1 MHIALW
7 RAMLYLCFQN
17 IYYYYFF
24 KSLVALVKLMSTLI
38 LFVHN
43 SSWEITTLLFYSNY
57 IKYIRFVLKKSNHF
71 FVSFFQNL
79 LPHVTIH
86 KVYLDSQTIIALNL
100 RSFNSLCFCLEES
113 ISMDHEWMETFF
125 ISLILYV
132 LFEQQ
137 HIQTLY
143 VFVLKRVTRVSCF
156 KNIKHVF
163 QYFSF
168 YHIEFLS
175 SVWEA
180 H

>member
-1 MHIALW
+1 
-7 RAMLYLCFQN
+7 
-17 IYYYYFF
+17 
-24 KSLVALVKLMSTLI
+24 
-38 LFVHN
+38 
-43 SSWEITTLLFYSNY
+43 
-57 IKYIRFVLKKSNHF
+57 
-71 FVSFFQNL
+71 
-79 LPHVTIH
+79 
-86 KVYLDSQTIIALNL
+86 
-100 RSFNSLCFCLEES
+100 
-113 ISMDHEWMETFF
+113 MDHEWMETFF